1 MVAPTEAGRCP
12 RCSAVMRLKEST
24 GQPYCVFCGYGMEG
38 EAEAEVPGVPAPV
51 VVEPAWPEAR
61 AARHCLNCGTHS
73 IPPEDGPDVAPCPL
87 CQQSIFE
94 PSEVLAVQPDVCLPF
109 KLNEA
114 EAAIAI
120 EDEARGGLRRLLGGK
135 VEMTRPR
142 RVYLPVW
149 VFNGKTQVDVGQGA
163 GDFTEIYRLVPIH
176 TLPQMDSQLLRVAS
190 AVPFEDVKP
199 YGPEVIRNAYVLL
212 PSQTLQAVVREAR
225 TLMERDSREKAQSC
239 LREGERGTGLLG
251 ARPVEI
257 HDLVQRLVLLPIW
270 INEICDGG
278 RLRAGMINAYT
289 GAVVVGNMVHRQHGR

>member
-1 MVAPTEAGRCP
+1 
-12 RCSAVMRLKEST
+12 
-24 GQPYCVFCGYGMEG
+24 MEG
-38 EAEAEVPGVPAPV
+38 EAEAEALPVAAPV
-51 VVEPAWPEAR
+51 VAEQPWPEAR

-73 IPPEDGPDVAPCPL
+73 IPPGDGPDVAPCPL
-87 CQQSIFE
+87 CQQIIFE
-94 PSEVLAVQPDVCLPF
+94 PSEVLAVQPDVYLPF

-163 GDFTEIYRLVPIH
+163 EAFTETYRLVPIH

-199 YGPEVIRNAYVLL
+199 YRPDVILNSYVLL

-225 TLMERDSREKAQSC
+225 TLMERDSREKAQSR
-239 LREGERGTGLLG
+239 LREGARATGLLG
-251 ARPVEI
+251 ARPIEI
-257 HDLVQRLVLLPIW
+257 HDLVQRLVLLPVW
-270 INEICDGG
+270 INEIRDGG